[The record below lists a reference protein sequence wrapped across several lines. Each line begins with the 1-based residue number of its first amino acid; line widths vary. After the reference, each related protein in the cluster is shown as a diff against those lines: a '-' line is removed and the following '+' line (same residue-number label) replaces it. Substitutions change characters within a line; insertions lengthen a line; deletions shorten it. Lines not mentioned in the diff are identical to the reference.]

1 MNKYLLRGIIGTA
14 LGLALC
20 TFGLYLMDV
29 EFRGYKWILVIGV
42 VVFGFGFL
50 TIIYSLIRKIERR
63 SLLDER
69 KKTTTNTDG

>member
-1 MNKYLLRGIIGTA
+1 MNKYLLRGIISTT

-20 TFGLYLMDV
+20 ILGLYLMDN
-29 EFRGYKWILVIGV
+29 EFSGYKWILVIGV

-50 TIIYSLIRKIERR
+50 TIIYSLIRKIERH

-69 KKTTTNTDG
+69 KRTTTDSNE